1 MTYLEDKREPLAGRA
16 GAGTLG
22 FSIINSASILSPL
35 DVSEVLTW
43 DKVLLYP
50 SLAFSTSRV

>member
-1 MTYLEDKREPLAGRA
+1 MTYLEDKREPLAGRV
-16 GAGTLG
+16 GAGILG

-50 SLAFSTSRV
+50 SLAF